1 MLLHVNCMG
10 EALLVWKS
18 DNDSNSPNLRP
29 RTKTI
34 KPCFSQSVIPYISS
48 IAVQGL
54 RFFGHWSLVF
64 GPIACASLACQCA
77 AAAAAHEAPPGWD
90 CGRGPKHVVTVLL
103 GSRSLVLGQS
113 MDQFVQTTT
122 CKKRSGNRSGKKP
135 RTTNH
140 QFRNR
145 LKMWETCVFS
155 FSNQKKSKRNKF
167 HCKWIKKPKAE
178 PVNSLDF
185 SAPQPSTALGS
196 VFRNALACTVRLVAT
211 KGPRS

>member
-1 MLLHVNCMG
+1 MG

-29 RTKTI
+29 RTKTV

-48 IAVQGL
+48 IPVQGL

-140 QFRNR
+140 PLRNTAAAR
-145 LKMWETCVFS
+145 WLIFLAIVF
-155 FSNQKKSKRNKF
+155 
-167 HCKWIKKPKAE
+167 E
-178 PVNSLDF
+178 LV
-185 SAPQPSTALGS
+185 PSCATS
-196 VFRNALACTVRLVAT
+196 CLAS
-211 KGPRS
+211 G

>member
-1 MLLHVNCMG
+1 MPINTCL
-10 EALLVWKS
+10 
-18 DNDSNSPNLRP
+18 SPLGSICSL
-29 RTKTI
+29 KTYCSFPFV
-34 KPCFSQSVIPYISS
+34 KEKQRVILYISS
-48 IAVQGL
+48 TPVQGL
-54 RFFGHWSLVF
+54 RFFGCWSLVF

-90 CGRGPKHVVTVLL
+90 CGWGPKHVVTVLL

-145 LKMWETCVFS
+145 LKMWETCVF
-155 FSNQKKSKRNKF
+155 FIQ
-167 HCKWIKKPKAE
+167 
-178 PVNSLDF
+178 
-185 SAPQPSTALGS
+185 
-196 VFRNALACTVRLVAT
+196 
-211 KGPRS
+211 

>member
-1 MLLHVNCMG
+1 MQPDLLLHVNCMG

-29 RTKTI
+29 RTKTV
-34 KPCFSQSVIPYISS
+34 KPCFSQSVNPYISS
-48 IAVQGL
+48 IPVQGL

-77 AAAAAHEAPPGWD
+77 AAAAAAHEAPPGWD
-90 CGRGPKHVVTVLL
+90 CGWGPKHVVTVLL

-135 RTTNH
+135 RTTNSSG
-140 QFRNR
+140 
-145 LKMWETCVFS
+145 TG
-155 FSNQKKSKRNKF
+155 SKCGK
-167 HCKWIKKPKAE
+167 
-178 PVNSLDF
+178 
-185 SAPQPSTALGS
+185 
-196 VFRNALACTVRLVAT
+196 LAFFFIQ
-211 KGPRS
+211 

>member
-1 MLLHVNCMG
+1 MG

-29 RTKTI
+29 RTKTV

-90 CGRGPKHVVTVLL
+90 CGRGPKHVVTVLPWFSVFGL
-103 GSRSLVLGQS
+103 GSE
-113 MDQFVQTTT
+113 
-122 CKKRSGNRSGKKP
+122 
-135 RTTNH
+135 H
-140 QFRNR
+140 
-145 LKMWETCVFS
+145 
-155 FSNQKKSKRNKF
+155 
-167 HCKWIKKPKAE
+167 
-178 PVNSLDF
+178 
-185 SAPQPSTALGS
+185 GS
-196 VFRNALACTVRLVAT
+196 VCANYNMQKAFRKPFRKETANHKPPVQEQAQNVGNLRFFHSVIRKNPKETSFIVSGSKNL
-211 KGPRS
+211 KQNL